1 MAKIVWD
8 KTGDRVYETGV
19 DQGVL
24 YLKDGSGAYPL
35 GVAWNGLINVSEN
48 PTGAEANPQYADNMK
63 YLNLVSAE
71 EFEATLEAFTYPDD
85 FAKCDGSARPTGIPG
100 VLITGQPR
108 SLFGLVYRTLIGND
122 TDGTAYGYKLH
133 LVYEALAAPTDK
145 SYGTINDSPE
155 AMTFS
160 WDLTTTPVPI
170 TGFKPSACLIIE
182 SYNADEDCLVAL
194 EEILYG
200 KDAVEEDTQNSIPA
214 EDAVLPRIPLPDE
227 LLTIMTPAAG

>member
-24 YLKDGSGAYPL
+24 YLKDGAGAYPL

-122 TDGTAYGYKLH
+122 TDGTAHGYKLH

-160 WDLTTTPVPI
+160 WDLTTTPIPF
-170 TGFKPSACLIIE
+170 TTNTQLKPTAH
-182 SYNADEDCLVAL
+182 LVVDSTTTPPAKLKAL
-194 EEILYG
+194 E
-200 KDAVEEDTQNSIPA
+200 DALFGTASTPA
-214 EDAVLPRIPLPDE
+214 YLPLPE
-227 LLTIMTPAAG
+227 AVVTLLT